1 MNKPSELP
9 ISDADWH
16 ETPVAVQALV
26 IAMWERV
33 QRVERLEQRVEQL
46 ERQLRRRG
54 GPPSSESGTAPM
66 SGRKS
71 KRRSSGRSRGGQ
83 PGHEGHGRSLV
94 PLDHVDEM
102 IPVKPA
108 SCRQCRQPLTGDDPH
123 PMRHQVIEVPQVQA
137 RVTEYRMHTLRCTHC
152 TTLTEAE
159 WPEGVPRNTFGPSVQ
174 AWVGLLSGSYRMSKR
189 NIVSL
194 LHDAFGLE
202 LSLGTVS
209 RLEQHV
215 SDVLATPVEDA
226 RAYVRQQPA
235 VNIDE
240 TSWRE
245 GTDKAWL
252 WTAATE
258 EVTTF
263 AIRQSRGSDVAQEL
277 LGDNATAVV
286 GSDRFTAYRYLPVAN
301 RQLCWAHLQRT
312 FEVFTERGG
321 QAAKIGTVLLEQVDT
336 LFTWWHR
343 IRDGTLEWS
352 SFRTYLSRIRHRIH
366 MELLYGQLLADP
378 QTATTC
384 ANLLQVEPAM
394 WTFASKPG
402 VEPTNN
408 AAERALRH
416 GVLWRHT
423 SFGTQCAA
431 GSRFVERMLT
441 VRTTLR
447 QQRRSVLEYLATAC
461 QATLHNQPAPSLL
474 P

>member
-1 MNKPSELP
+1 
-9 ISDADWH
+9 
-16 ETPVAVQALV
+16 
-26 IAMWERV
+26 
-33 QRVERLEQRVEQL
+33 
-46 ERQLRRRG
+46 
-54 GPPSSESGTAPM
+54 
-66 SGRKS
+66 
-71 KRRSSGRSRGGQ
+71 
-83 PGHEGHGRSLV
+83 
-94 PLDHVDEM
+94 
-102 IPVKPA
+102 
-108 SCRQCRQPLTGDDPH
+108 
-123 PMRHQVIEVPQVQA
+123 MRHQVIEVPQVQA
-137 RVTEYRMHTLRCTHC
+137 RVTEYRMHTLRCAHC

-159 WPEGVPRNTFGPSVQ
+159 WPEGVPGTAFGPSVQ
-174 AWVGLLSGSYRMSKR
+174 AWVGLLSGSYQMSKR

-258 EVTTF
+258 EVITF

-286 GSDRFTAYRYLPVAN
+286 GSDRFTAYCYLPVAN

-384 ANLLQVEPAM
+384 ANLLQLEPAM
-394 WTFASKPG
+394 
-402 VEPTNN
+402 VD
-408 AAERALRH
+408 
-416 GVLWRHT
+416 
-423 SFGTQCAA
+423 
-431 GSRFVERMLT
+431 
-441 VRTTLR
+441 LR
-447 QQRRSVLEYLATAC
+447 QQARRGTHQQRRREAASRCPLAPHQLRYCKALGFW
-461 QATLHNQPAPSLL
+461 TLIWRMVRPPWTTPAGSSGAPGLASDSCVARGAISRCRLS
-474 P
+474 